1 MYTYLAVKIGLGL
14 AFAGAIIALAVAF
27 AVPFSPW
34 IKPEITESAKVI
46 TFNEG
51 RCAVETESEN
61 VIHIDN
67 CDDKNVGDQVTV
79 KYRAMTSV
87 GELMP

>member
-1 MYTYLAVKIGLGL
+1 MKIGLG
-14 AFAGAIIALAVAF
+14 FAVGGTIIGISIAL

-51 RCAVETESEN
+51 RCAVETESKN

-67 CDDKNVGDQVTV
+67 CDDKNVGDPVTI
-79 KYRAMTSV
+79 KYRATTSV